1 MSLMSI
7 ITVGWRGGAL
17 EDPLGHLDRVHQ
29 GVVHAGQFLAEAL
42 QHGVEHGVE
51 LAGEVVQRG
60 EAPVLV
66 DALGV
71 AGVVSYGQLR
81 RAAAHQ
87 RRADDAESLCPGAV
101 QVLPPAG
108 RGRISPL
115 ENQTSRR
122 IAKDERRRLFSPA
135 GRRMDGVEYLQI
147 GCVGGDEALQQL
159 GVVVLGSYIGVL
171 EQVVAAGAD
180 EEERF
185 G

>member
-1 MSLMSI
+1 MS

-87 RRADDAESLCPGAV
+87 RRADDAEFLCPGAV
-101 QVLPPAG
+101 QVLPPPA
-108 RGRISPL
+108 GRISLL
-115 ENQTSRR
+115 ENQTSRG
-122 IAKDERRRLFSPA
+122 IAKERRGLFSPA

-147 GCVGGDEALQQL
+147 GCVGGDETLQQL
-159 GVVVLGSYIGVL
+159 GVVVLGAYVRVL

-180 EEERF
+180 EEERL

>member
-1 MSLMSI
+1 MS

-101 QVLPPAG
+101 QVLPPPA
-108 RGRISPL
+108 GRISLL

-122 IAKDERRRLFSPA
+122 IAKERRGLFFSGWKKDGWSRVPSDRLRRRRRDLATARCRCSGGLCPRTRT
-135 GRRMDGVEYLQI
+135 GRCCR
-147 GCVGGDEALQQL
+147 C
-159 GVVVLGSYIGVL
+159 
-171 EQVVAAGAD
+171 
-180 EEERF
+180 
-185 G
+185 